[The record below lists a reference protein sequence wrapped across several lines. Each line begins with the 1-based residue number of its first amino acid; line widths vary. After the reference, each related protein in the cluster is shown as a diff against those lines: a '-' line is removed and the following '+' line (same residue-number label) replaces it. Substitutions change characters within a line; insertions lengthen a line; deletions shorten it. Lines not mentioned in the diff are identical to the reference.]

1 MCFPLIELVKEVVK
15 SKLLPAWLRLQDG
28 KVLDLLHR
36 LDVENCAETAFE
48 VLHALFSRAES
59 LEELLQDGISLDSRY
74 ERVEGCVVVFS
85 LKHYFGKR
93 AHLFEFNS
101 FLFFFSSVYKTQHS

>member
-1 MCFPLIELVKEVVK
+1 MLPHWSERTHWCIVCLPLIELIKEVVK

-74 ERVEGCVVVFS
+74 ERVEGCAVVFG
-85 LKHYFGKR
+85 LKRCFGKQEQ
-93 AHLFEFNS
+93 LF
-101 FLFFFSSVYKTQHS
+101 V